1 MDTKAKKTANSQ
13 GKETPSIIIQNIQI
27 RPVNRQVHDIGT
39 WRNAIK
45 SAEATVP
52 RRTALYDL
60 YDEILLD
67 GHLSSV
73 ISKRINRVCN
83 ADWQFVK
90 DGQVI
95 EHINDLIDTPEFEE
109 LITEIVNSRFWGY
122 TMMELTNFNSDGF
135 KIFTVPRKHMRPE
148 RGIIATEQT
157 GDTGINIRE
166 GIYTKTIMEVGKEK
180 DLGILKIVAQYVIYK
195 RGGFGDWAQYAEIFG
210 MPFRKGT
217 YDGFDDSQRVQLEKA
232 LEEAGSAAYAVI
244 PKGTEIEFVSNSSTG
259 NGDLYKLLKEA
270 CNQEIS
276 VSILGATETTTSSSS
291 SGYAQSKTHQE
302 TEDEIFK
309 GDRKYVRRVLN
320 RHFIKILESAGIDTK
335 GGKFVIKGE
344 GEEKLTKKDQFEIH
358 KSMKKDL
365 SIPVDDNFFYENYGM
380 PKPDDYDAQ
389 KKASQNAPTPTP
401 SNQNDGNPK
410 DNKSKKLVFLND
422 ENGVLQFFKK
432 HLAFFE

>member
-1 MDTKAKKTANSQ
+1 MNKKVVKKANSQ
-13 GKETPSIIIQNIQI
+13 GDESPSILIQNIQI
-27 RPVNRQVHDIGT
+27 RPVNRQVHDIAT
-39 WRNAIK
+39 WRSAIK

-73 ISKRINRVCN
+73 VGKRINRVCN

-90 DGQVI
+90 DGKVI
-95 EHINDLIDTPEFEE
+95 DYINDLIDTPEFEE
-109 LITEIVNSRFWGY
+109 LVTEIINTKFWGY
-122 TMMELTNFNSDGF
+122 TMLEITNFSENGF
-135 KIFTVPRKHMRPE
+135 RVFSIPRKHIRPD
-148 RGIIATEQT
+148 RGVVATEQT
-157 GDTGINIRE
+157 GDIGTNIRE
-166 GIYTKTIMEVGKEK
+166 GIYTKTVMEVGKER
-180 DLGILKIVAQYVIYK
+180 DLGILKIVAQYVVYK

-259 NGDLYKLLKEA
+259 NGELYKLLKEA

-276 VSILGATETTTSSSS
+276 VTILGATETTTSSSS

-320 RHFIKILESAGIDTK
+320 RHFIKILEAAGIDTQ

-344 GEEKLTKKDQFEIH
+344 GEEKLSKKEQFEIH

-365 SIPVDDNFFYENYGM
+365 SIPVDDDFFYETYGM
-380 PKPDDYDAQ
+380 PKPTDYDAQ
-389 KKASQNAPTPTP
+389 KKAIENASSPIP
-401 SNQNDGNPK
+401 SNQNDGNSK
-410 DNKSKKLVFLND
+410 DNKNKKLIYLND
-422 ENGVLQFFKK
+422 ESGFLQFLKK
-432 HLAFFE
+432 HLSFFE